1 MVGSALIHGT
11 NQNRA
16 ARLTTRSE
24 HMHGAMAGNRCSPR
38 RRSGVRTRAL
48 SQPATAHEPHI
59 RSTRPTSDS
68 TPCDLTS
75 SRAPPIALS
84 LRPAAAAKERRARC
98 LDRALPTNHTWCFS
112 TPLSPRRFVW
122 SIALSRGG
130 FSTPLSPRR
139 FVWSIALSRGLA
151 GSRSAFWTEG
161 QQVRVRHAPRLVL
174 QAQARGYS
182 RKARIPSA
190 AWPGQRGHFSTSHTT
205 RAARTEHAALAS
217 LSRAARGYSR

>member
-1 MVGSALIHGT
+1 
-11 NQNRA
+11 
-16 ARLTTRSE
+16 
-24 HMHGAMAGNRCSPR
+24 MHGAMAGNRCSPR

-48 SQPATAHEPHI
+48 SQPATPHEPHI

-130 FSTPLSPRR
+130 GWRR
-139 FVWSIALSRGLA
+139 GDGGDDKDGKCSSRIAL
-151 GSRSAFWTEG
+151 
-161 QQVRVRHAPRLVL
+161 QVRVRHSEQRGSRFAFATLLVWCSKLRRVAIRARQGFL
-174 QAQARGYS
+174 QLL
-182 RKARIPSA
+182 
-190 AWPGQRGHFSTSHTT
+190 GQRGHGVSWRHMHKHT
-205 RAARTEHAALAS
+205 RAAVSPVRTPRHS
-217 LSRAARGYSR
+217 HIRMN